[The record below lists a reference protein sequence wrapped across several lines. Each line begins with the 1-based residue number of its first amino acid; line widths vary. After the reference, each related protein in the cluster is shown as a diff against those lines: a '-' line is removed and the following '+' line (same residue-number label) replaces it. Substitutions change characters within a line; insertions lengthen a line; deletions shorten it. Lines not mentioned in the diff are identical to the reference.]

1 MRSAVL
7 LVTFALC
14 CSMVFAEDESN
25 VNFDITF
32 DFSKVTTFAIRPGR
46 IDSQKP
52 ELNNRLFLQKV
63 DEAIRAALVARRLKE
78 IADRPDV
85 FVAFSVAV
93 TDYSVTGGQRATRIP
108 DGPRGSGIR
117 GEVIPGTGPIPE
129 LFTEGT
135 LVIDITAGPT
145 AALVWRGTYRDEE
158 RSGPRLARSLPEDA
172 TELLSKYPPRK
183 K

>member
-1 MRSAVL
+1 M
-7 LVTFALC
+7 
-14 CSMVFAEDESN
+14 
-25 VNFDITF
+25 
-32 DFSKVTTFAIRPGR
+32 TTFAIRPGR
-46 IDSQKP
+46 IDSRKP

-117 GEVIPGTGPIPE
+117 GE
-129 LFTEGT
+129 
-135 LVIDITAGPT
+135 
-145 AALVWRGTYRDEE
+145 
-158 RSGPRLARSLPEDA
+158 
-172 TELLSKYPPRK
+172 
-183 K
+183 